1 MILETLQKSDTDCCI
16 RLVISSIALGMGAD
30 LRHISRIIHA
40 GPPTTME
47 AYVQEVGRAG
57 REDMQAQ
64 AILFYNSSDLG
75 VKHIRAEM
83 KNYCQTK
90 KCLREVINEF
100 FGFSTEIKPLN
111 CCSVCQSELSIEW
124 DFGNLLL

>member
-1 MILETLQKSDTDCCI
+1 MKVVYDADY
-16 RLVISSIALGMGAD
+16 ISKPFE
-30 LRHISRIIHA
+30 HA
-40 GPPTTME
+40 NNIFS